1 LRFEKKV
8 NISNKQTITWTHAF
22 TDSISINFELQST
35 GKMDYFEVT
44 WGSAVSDANN
54 WICWSSDAY
63 KSRNFAQRLEDMG
76 SEAERVLKCKEEF
89 KDDYA
94 RKDLSKLLGN
104 LSRLDKAK
112 TEIENFYAKE
122 EEDNVKF
129 EYQFPPHL
137 EEMLSSTHEL
147 KKWFQ
152 EECISDKDRR
162 KALVLYSEHRALGKT
177 KFAESLVGYREDL
190 IVYIRGQDTAKE
202 NFDNQQIAK
211 LLLLDD
217 YAPGSRKEEEMKAF
231 VVGQGTNVRGC
242 GFSLFFTHGLPTVL
256 TVNRKTYYKSMQS
269 DPMFKTSCIFIEV
282 ESYMGPPGT
291 EPLDHQNDMKG
302 VVRKDKINIG
312 AEVTKKKM
320 KKKKTHTI
328 CCDES
333 SNSNSLPDYSS
344 QFSSISNAQF
354 RLVLDVV
361 AYWDALKTQ
370 KPNVVVNHNYYNGM
384 LNDFSENFMN
394 EYVKMR
400 EAYSNKQNS
409 EKTTV
414 NKKDWFAESHQ
425 EEKDME
431 LADRMLD
438 EASEKE
444 KNTNGMQVE
453 LEANKPAESEKEDE
467 CNATVVNNR
476 VVKIE
481 QKPKT
486 PPSKSEKYLVGLS
499 DTSSEREEDL
509 ANLESASTKKKK
521 NFH

>member
-1 LRFEKKV
+1 
-8 NISNKQTITWTHAF
+8 
-22 TDSISINFELQST
+22 
-35 GKMDYFEVT
+35 M
-44 WGSAVSDANN
+44 
-54 WICWSSDAY
+54 
-63 KSRNFAQRLEDMG
+63 
-76 SEAERVLKCKEEF
+76 
-89 KDDYA
+89 
-94 RKDLSKLLGN
+94 
-104 LSRLDKAK
+104 
-112 TEIENFYAKE
+112 
-122 EEDNVKF
+122 
-129 EYQFPPHL
+129 
-137 EEMLSSTHEL
+137 
-147 KKWFQ
+147 
-152 EECISDKDRR
+152 
-162 KALVLYSEHRALGKT
+162 
-177 KFAESLVGYREDL
+177 
-190 IVYIRGQDTAKE
+190 
-202 NFDNQQIAK
+202 
-211 LLLLDD
+211 
-217 YAPGSRKEEEMKAF
+217 
-231 VVGQGTNVRGC
+231 
-242 GFSLFFTHGLPTVL
+242 
-256 TVNRKTYYKSMQS
+256 
-269 DPMFKTSCIFIEV
+269 
-282 ESYMGPPGT
+282 
-291 EPLDHQNDMKG
+291 
-302 VVRKDKINIG
+302 
-312 AEVTKKKM
+312 
-320 KKKKTHTI
+320 
-328 CCDES
+328 
-333 SNSNSLPDYSS
+333 
-344 QFSSISNAQF
+344 
-354 RLVLDVV
+354 V

-400 EAYSNKQNS
+400 EAYSKQNS